1 MSAVPKPYNRV
12 HVFGSASSNNP
23 ANPIQGTDLDAE
35 YNAVEIAL
43 DQTQARLAQIQR
55 DDGQLANG
63 SVGPDQLSPDA
74 IIYIEEIAGDA
85 AQDVIDAGLADMEA
99 IKDQTEA
106 LKDEAEAAAA
116 QAQVCADQSC
126 ACAAAAAD
134 SAEDAEDSAEDSAA
148 EADNAAASA
157 DLARYYF
164 EQMDNAMDALMPQ
177 TYTFVTSGST
187 ATATLPVSVIDE
199 EFLDVHVDGLLL
211 DPSKYSV
218 AGTTITFTPAIAT
231 GKTVVIKIAASSQ
244 VMPVYVDDWGFVNE
258 SAEFSEDW
266 GSIAA

>member
-1 MSAVPKPYNRV
+1 
-12 HVFGSASSNNP
+12 
-23 ANPIQGTDLDAE
+23 
-35 YNAVEIAL
+35 
-43 DQTQARLAQIQR
+43 
-55 DDGQLANG
+55 
-63 SVGPDQLSPDA
+63 
-74 IIYIEEIAGDA
+74 
-85 AQDVIDAGLADMEA
+85 
-99 IKDQTEA
+99 
-106 LKDEAEAAAA
+106 
-116 QAQVCADQSC
+116 
-126 ACAAAAAD
+126 
-134 SAEDAEDSAEDSAA
+134 
-148 EADNAAASA
+148 
-157 DLARYYF
+157 
-164 EQMDNAMDALMPQ
+164 MDNAMDALMPQ